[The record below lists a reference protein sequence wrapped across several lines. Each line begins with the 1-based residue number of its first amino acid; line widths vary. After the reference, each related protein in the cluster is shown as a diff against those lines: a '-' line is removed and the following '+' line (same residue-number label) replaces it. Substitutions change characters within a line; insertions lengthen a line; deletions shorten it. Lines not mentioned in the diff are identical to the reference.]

1 MRDEC
6 IYIAGHNGMVGS
18 ALLRACQSKNVATL
32 TASRSE
38 LDLCNQSDTFN
49 FLQENKPSAVIIAAA
64 KVGGIYANSTQPAE
78 FCYENLAI
86 ATNLIA
92 GSYAAGVK
100 RLLFIGSSCIY
111 PRECPQPIVEEYLL
125 QSPLEKTNEA
135 YALAKIAG
143 LKMCQYYRE
152 QYGVTYHSVMPCNL
166 YGPRDN
172 YHPENSHVIPAL
184 IRRFHFA
191 KMNGD
196 KAVTIWGSGTP
207 LREFLH
213 ADDLARA
220 CMVCLDLQSPPDV
233 LNIGHGEELTIR
245 ELAEVIRSVVGYEGE
260 IILDGSKPDGTPR
273 KVLDSSKIHNLGW
286 HPEIELYN
294 GLVDAYK
301 DFQQRL

>member
-49 FLQENKPSAVIIAAA
+49 FLQENKPSVVIIAAA

-196 KAVTIWGSGTP
+196 KDVTIWGSGTP

-220 CMVCLDLQSPPDV
+220 CMVCLDLQTPPDV